1 MHIIIVGC
9 GRVGAELAY
18 RLFQK
23 GHKVS
28 LIDRTEEA
36 FSGLHP
42 SFRGRTVEGE
52 GLEREVLHRA
62 GIEQAD
68 ALVAVTNSDSVNAV
82 VAHIA
87 RTVYNIPNVVVRNY
101 DYHRRPLLEAFNLQ
115 TVSPTSW
122 GAQRI
127 EELLHEDNIHTV
139 FSAGNGEVDIY
150 EFVVPESWQGRTVS
164 ELPLGEE
171 CVPVAI
177 TRAGRAF
184 MPKAGTTL
192 ETGDVIHLSATF
204 EGIKGACAQLSAP
217 EERAKCSF

>member
-1 MHIIIVGC
+1 MNVVIVGC

-18 RLFQK
+18 RLFRK

-36 FSGLHP
+36 FTQLHP
-42 SFRGRTVEGE
+42 DFRGRTVDGE
-52 GLEREVLHRA
+52 GLEQDVLHRA
-62 GIEQAD
+62 GIESAD

-82 VAHIA
+82 VGHIA
-87 RTVYNIPNVVVRNY
+87 KTVYHIPTVVVRNY
-101 DYHRRPLLEAFNLQ
+101 DYHRRPVLEAFNLQ

-127 EELLHEDNIHTV
+127 EELLHESMVHSV

-150 EFVVPESWQGRTVS
+150 EFLVPESWQGRDVS

-171 CVPVAI
+171 CIAVAI

-184 MPKAGTTL
+184 MPKPGTKL
-192 ETGDVIHLSATF
+192 EKGDVIHLSATF
-204 EGIKGACAQLSAP
+204 DGIKGVCSQLSSP
-217 EERAKCSF
+217 EERARCSF